1 MCGLCS
7 PYFLGTLFAG
17 FRSFRLK
24 PTASQMLSLKKAF
37 FSTSREFIIARF
49 SKVPLR
55 LFRLSNSAK
64 RIVIREKVAQEK
76 KGVYM
81 YDYVASPNGNIE
93 PAPPCNTFI
102 GPNGLSMRP
111 SGRLMYELVAFK
123 KGSTTRV
130 IEIPEG
136 AEVPQGL
143 VLLHEHTD
151 HYSLQPSRLMTPAE
165 FIALVG
171 MFVKPFRLLTQDEYV
186 KAYPYINGDRE
197 SLLK

>member
-1 MCGLCS
+1 MWL
-7 PYFLGTLFAG
+7 TLSKHFCG

-64 RIVIREKVAQEK
+64 RIVIREKMAQEK

-93 PAPPCNTFI
+93 PAPLCNTFI
-102 GPNGLSMRP
+102 GPNGLSTRP
-111 SGRLMYELVAFK
+111 SGRPMYELVASG
-123 KGSTTRV
+123 KGTTTRV

-151 HYSLQPSRLMTPAE
+151 NYSLQPSRLMTPAE

-186 KAYPYINGDRE
+186 EKYPYINGDRE
-197 SLLK
+197 SLLKCL

>member
-1 MCGLCS
+1 
-7 PYFLGTLFAG
+7 
-17 FRSFRLK
+17 
-24 PTASQMLSLKKAF
+24 MLSLKKAF

-64 RIVIREKVAQEK
+64 RIVIGEKVAQEK
-76 KGVYM
+76 KGVRM
-81 YDYVASPNGNIE
+81 YDYVASPNGNMN
-93 PAPPCNTFI
+93 PAPLCNTFI

-111 SGRLMYELVAFK
+111 SGRHMYELVAAFR
-123 KGSTTRV
+123 KGTTTRV

-143 VLLHEHTD
+143 VLLHEHTG